1 MADLVL
7 VRSMARPNSRRL
19 ITLALVV
26 AATAVAYLL
35 LYYWTPVPTQLSGSF
50 LGGAEND
57 TRTIKEVWPVRIIQ
71 PSWLSQTDDLLWRW
85 DMAEMRAR
93 EIAVAVLWLC
103 LVTIVILRDPSF
115 ERTNRPN
122 QTLQPTAPPG
132 H

>member
-1 MADLVL
+1 
-7 VRSMARPNSRRL
+7 MARLNSRRL
-19 ITLALVV
+19 ITWALVV
-26 AATAVAYLL
+26 VTTAVAYLL

-71 PSWLSQTDDLLWRW
+71 PSWLPQTDELLWRW
-85 DMAEMRAR
+85 EMAEMKAR

-103 LVTIVILRDPSF
+103 VVTIVILRDPSL

-122 QTLQPTAPPG
+122 QALEPTASRSDV
-132 H
+132 

>member
-1 MADLVL
+1 
-7 VRSMARPNSRRL
+7 MARLNSRRL

-26 AATAVAYLL
+26 AVTAVAYLL
-35 LYYWTPVPTQLSGSF
+35 YYYWTPVPTQLSGSF

-71 PSWLSQTDDLLWRW
+71 PSWLPQTDELLWRW
-85 DMAEMRAR
+85 EMAEMRAR

-122 QTLQPTAPPG
+122 QALEPTASRSDV
-132 H
+132 